1 MSYQKIAEIIN
12 VFTGVDISRSFV
24 FHQESI
30 LSEDY
35 IEKRM
40 DKLNKMIEEMGIE
53 PSGVFNYD
61 EQYLWVNTE
70 LKMRMT
76 ILDTNTKLVIADEF
90 IAAEE
95 FNKNT
100 IRDFL
105 NRNLKGLD
113 VKCIVTDGNNS
124 YPSIIEAIGCNTPKL
139 RLS

>member
-1 MSYQKIAEIIN
+1 MILDLIILKNLNHWFWRLKKRGYLSYQKIAEIIN

-40 DKLNKMIEEMGIE
+40 DKLNKMIEGMGIG

-76 ILDTNTKLVIADEF
+76 ILDTNTKLCYC
-90 IAAEE
+90 
-95 FNKNT
+95 
-100 IRDFL
+100 R
-105 NRNLKGLD
+105 
-113 VKCIVTDGNNS
+113 
-124 YPSIIEAIGCNTPKL
+124 
-139 RLS
+139 